1 MFVATMSREQS
12 RNVQKWSG
20 EKKIINIPRNC
31 ATTTLYNLTL
41 LFSLQGTNV
50 VTFTVYWVFSALY
63 LFVDFTGRPKWA
75 LQYKIQDGSNQP
87 VSLSCYCLW

>member
-1 MFVATMSREQS
+1 MFS
-12 RNVQKWSG
+12 SG
-20 EKKIINIPRNC
+20 ARIRKNQYPKKPQHHC
-31 ATTTLYNLTL
+31 VNLTL

-63 LFVDFTGRPKWA
+63 LFVDLTERPKWA

-87 VSLSCYCLW
+87 VSFISSHYCLYCT